1 MNFELLQSAIPVFD
15 ELRVLNKSFTSED
28 ATIQLV
34 GLIRQG
40 KSLKLYALQLDEQ
53 VYEAELLEEEQ
64 EFSRPPRRRPVTNR
78 QQICDVG
85 KIEYRIP
92 LTYVNSIFVEGQE
105 FQVSC
110 TVASRLG
117 DDDLNCIL
125 LLAEFMKNG
134 FKPCDSIETRDFSH
148 ILFSTIELEGEYDH
162 IPPGKQS
169 GDIVLCFGNND
180 IRQYPVQKRLQLH
193 IGRNYPRAFQFKDKR
208 MEEIHRFYIQRVYL
222 MDIWA
227 ETEKS
232 LSDPRHLESISEADL
247 LEMKRACFEH
257 LERLCPRGMYLPVIE
272 YEAEEAISF
281 EFHTVEYLN
290 ARYEASREN
299 RASSILIMA
308 RPEEPMGRHGMKLKA
323 AVIQRPV
330 SGETE
335 SLYVELFRYSRIVK
349 HEDMV
354 L

>member
-1 MNFELLQSAIPVFD
+1 MNFELLQSAMPVFD
-15 ELRVLNKSFTSED
+15 ELRVINKSFMSED
-28 ATIQLV
+28 VTIQLV

-64 EFSRPPRRRPVTNR
+64 EFSRPSRRRPVTNR
-78 QQICDVG
+78 QQICDAS

-92 LTYVNSIFVEGQE
+92 LTCANSILIEEQE

-110 TVASRLG
+110 TVSSRLG
-117 DDDLNCIL
+117 DDDLNCIF
-125 LLAEFMKNG
+125 LLAEFMKKG

-148 ILFSTIELEGEYDH
+148 ILFTTIELEGEYDH

-169 GDIVLCFGNND
+169 GDIVLRFGNTD
-180 IRQYPVQKRLQLH
+180 IRRYPVEKRLRLH
-193 IGRNYPRAFQFKDKR
+193 IGRDYLRAFRFKDKQT
-208 MEEIHRFYIQRVYL
+208 EEIHRFYIQRVYL

-232 LSDPRHLESISEADL
+232 FSDPRRLERVSETEL
-247 LEMKRACFEH
+247 LEMKKACFQH

-272 YEAEEAISF
+272 YEAEEAVSF

-299 RASSILIMA
+299 KASSILIMA
-308 RPEEPMGRHGMKLKA
+308 RPEEPLGRHGMKLKA
-323 AVIQRPV
+323 AVIQSPV
-330 SGETE
+330 SKETE
-335 SLYVELFRYSRIVK
+335 SLYVELLRYSQIVK